1 LIAVP
6 PGSEIEFDLRLESVI
21 DGVLVTGSALLTV
34 AGECSRCLEPLSFDT
49 EVDLQEL
56 FEYPAT
62 DSRGRQIE
70 NGTDDDE
77 QPKLDDDLLDLDPVI
92 RDAVL
97 LAMPLAPLC
106 QPECVGLCITCG
118 ENLND
123 VPDHAHEEIDPRWA
137 TLANLKDLTNE

>member
-1 LIAVP
+1 
-6 PGSEIEFDLRLESVI
+6 
-21 DGVLVTGSALLTV
+21 
-34 AGECSRCLEPLSFDT
+34 LEPLSFDT

-70 NGTDDDE
+70 NGNDDDE
-77 QPKLDDDLLDLDPVI
+77 QPKLDDDLLDLEPVI

-106 QPECVGLCITCG
+106 QPECAGLCITCG

-123 VPDHAHEEIDPRWA
+123 VPGHAHEEIDPRWA
-137 TLANLKDLTNE
+137 NLANLKDLTNE